1 MLKKEIIINDISYI
15 FDYEENSKLKDINME
30 FVSDS
35 DGVALYKVVFKWEE
49 SVIPSPIQITYQID
63 CIDCYS
69 LWDCLNKE
77 RHINAYWVKN
87 RTVSRLAN
95 GMPIK
100 QVISKQGL
108 NRHLVAISDA
118 KNPIS
123 ISMGG
128 NQDLNTVETEIKFFT
143 AITSPMNE
151 YEAYIRVDAR
161 EIIYSNA
168 IRSARDWYN
177 SFGYIPPY
185 VPADAKQPVYS
196 TWYSYRQNIF
206 AKQLI
211 KECKYAV
218 KDGMKVIIV
227 DDGWQT
233 DNETHDYEF
242 VGDWK
247 PSRKKFYDM
256 KNFVEKVHDVG
267 MKVMLWY
274 CVPLVGFH
282 SKVYKR
288 FEGKYLYNMDHLK
301 CSVIDPRYKEVRDWL
316 ISIYTTAV
324 KEWGLDG
331 LKLDFIDCFYSNG
344 KVEDGMDFVS
354 VEDAT
359 ECLLRDVN
367 TALKEINPEI
377 LIEFR
382 QSYIGPVVTSYGNM
396 IRVVDC
402 PNDQFSNKKNGMDL
416 RLTSSTCAVHS
427 DMIRWNL
434 LDTPESVAVQLFSSL
449 FLIPQISVVY
459 EELPDVHRNVL
470 KRFMS
475 FWTEH
480 KDTLINGK
488 LTASNPELL
497 YTSITAESENE
508 RISVL
513 YSDSVIEATRKQNYF
528 INLSQS
534 VNLIIKSKRDKY
546 FVEVFDCMG
555 GRVSRK
561 SRIKSDL
568 AEIYVPMG
576 GMAVVEEV

>member
-1 MLKKEIIINDISYI
+1 MLKKEVHVNNIGFV
-15 FDYEENSKLKDINME
+15 FDYEDSPKVKDISIG
-30 FVSDS
+30 FVSEV
-35 DGVALYKVVFKWEE
+35 DGVILYKVNFKWEE

-69 LWDCLNKE
+69 LWDCLNRE
-77 RHINAYWVKN
+77 RHINPYWVKN
-87 RTVSRLAN
+87 RTASRLAN

-108 NRHLVAISDA
+108 NRHLVSVSDA

-143 AITSPMNE
+143 ATVSPMTE
-151 YEAYIRVDAR
+151 YDAYIRIDSR
-161 EIIYSNA
+161 EIPYEDA
-168 IRSARDWYN
+168 IRNARDWYN
-177 SFGYIPPY
+177 GFGYAPSY
-185 VPADAKQPVYS
+185 VPDDAKQPVYS
-196 TWYSYRQNIF
+196 TWYSYRQNIY
-206 AKQLI
+206 AKQLL

-247 PSRKKFYDM
+247 PCRKKFYDM
-256 KNFVEKVHDVG
+256 KNFVDKVHGVG
-267 MKVMLWY
+267 MKVMLWF
-274 CVPLVGFH
+274 CVPLVGIH
-282 SKVYKR
+282 SKVYNR
-288 FEGKYLYNMDHLK
+288 FKGKYLYDVEHLK

-316 ISIYTTAV
+316 VGTYASAV
-324 KEWGLDG
+324 KDWGLDG
-331 LKLDFIDCFYSNG
+331 LKLDFIDMFRSNG
-344 KVEDGMDFVS
+344 KVEKEMDYVS

-359 ECLLRDVN
+359 ERLLADIN
-367 TALKEINPEI
+367 SALKEINPDV

-382 QSYIGPVVTSYGNM
+382 QAYMGPVVTAYGNM
-396 IRVVDC
+396 IRVTDC
-402 PNDQFSNKKNGMDL
+402 PNDQFSNKKSGMDL
-416 RLTSSTCAVHS
+416 RLTSSSCAVHS

-434 LDTPESVAVQLFSSL
+434 FDTPESVAVQLFSSL

-470 KRFMS
+470 KNFMS
-475 FWTEH
+475 FWCSH
-480 KDTLINGK
+480 RDTLINGT
-488 LTASNPELL
+488 LSAPNPELL
-497 YTSITAESENE
+497 YTSMTAEKNDEK
-508 RISVL
+508 ISTL
-513 YSDSVIEATRKQNYF
+513 YSDSVSEAKCKKNYF

-534 VNLIIKSKRDKY
+534 NELVVKAKRDKY
-546 FVEVFDCMG
+546 FVEVFDCVG

-568 AEIYVPMG
+568 VTVYVPMG
-576 GMAVVEEV
+576 GMIVVEEA

>member
-1 MLKKEIIINDISYI
+1 MLNKEININEISYV
-15 FDYEENSKLKDINME
+15 FEYAEDSKIQDIGME
-30 FVSDS
+30 LISEL
-35 DGVALYKVVFKWEE
+35 DGITLYKVNLKWSEA
-49 SVIPSPIQITYQID
+49 VIPEPIQITYQID
-63 CIDCYS
+63 CVDCYS
-69 LWDCLNKE
+69 LWDCINRE
-77 RHINAYWVKN
+77 RHINPYWVKN
-87 RTVSRLAN
+87 RTNSRLAD

-108 NRHLVAISDA
+108 NRHLVSISDA
-118 KNPIS
+118 KNPLS

-143 AITSPMNE
+143 ATVSPMTE
-151 YEAYIRVDAR
+151 YEAYIRIDTR
-161 EIIYSNA
+161 EIPYSDA
-168 IRSARDWYN
+168 IRDARDWYD
-177 SFGYIPPY
+177 SFGYKPPY
-185 VPADAKQPVYS
+185 VPDDAKQPVYS

-206 AKQLI
+206 AKQLL

-256 KNFVEKVHDVG
+256 KNFVDKVHGIG

-288 FEGKYLYNMDHLK
+288 FEGKYLYDLTHLK

-316 ISIYTTAV
+316 IGIYTTAV
-324 KEWGLDG
+324 KDWGLDG
-331 LKLDFIDCFYSNG
+331 LKLDFIDTFKSNG
-344 KVEDGMDFVS
+344 KVEEGMDFVS

-359 ECLLRDVN
+359 ECLLKDIN
-367 TALKEINPEI
+367 KALKEINPDI

-382 QSYIGPVVTSYGNM
+382 QSYVGPVITTFGNM
-396 IRVVDC
+396 IRVTDC
-402 PNDQFSNKKNGMDL
+402 PNDQFSNKKSGMDL
-416 RLTSSTCAVHS
+416 RLTSSSCAVHS

-434 LDTPESVAVQLFSSL
+434 LDTPESVAIQLFSSL

-470 KRFMS
+470 KHFMS

-480 KDTLINGK
+480 KETLISGT
-488 LTASNPELL
+488 LSAQNPELL
-497 YTSITAESENE
+497 YTSITAESEE
-508 RISVL
+508 EKISAL
-513 YSDSVIEATRKQNYF
+513 YTDSVVETTAKRNYF
-528 INLSQS
+528 VNLSQA
-534 VNLIIKSKRDKY
+534 VNLVVKSKRDKY

-561 SRIKSDL
+561 SRIKSDFT
-568 AEIYVPMG
+568 EIYVPMG
-576 GMAVVEEV
+576 GMIVVEEA

>member
-1 MLKKEIIINDISYI
+1 MIKQEIEVMDTNYVFEYSEDA
-15 FDYEENSKLKDINME
+15 KLKEVSME
-30 FVSDS
+30 FICDVH
-35 DGVALYKVVFKWEE
+35 GVKTYRVWFEWTEK
-49 SVIPSPIQITYQID
+49 VIPSPIKITYQID

-69 LWDCLNKE
+69 LWDCLNKS
-77 RHINAYWVKN
+77 RHINAYWEKN
-87 RTVSRLAN
+87 KTSSRLAN
-95 GMPIK
+95 GIPIK
-100 QVISKQGL
+100 EVISKQGL
-108 NRHLVAISDA
+108 NKHLVAVSDA
-118 KNPIS
+118 KNPLS

-128 NQDLNTVETEIKFFT
+128 NQDLNTVETEIVFFT
-143 AITSPMNE
+143 ATVSPINS
-151 YEAYIRVDAR
+151 YEAYVRIDTR
-161 EIIYSNA
+161 EIAYEQA
-168 IRSARDWYN
+168 IRNARDWYD
-177 SFGYIPPY
+177 SFGYKPPY
-185 VPADAKQPVYS
+185 VPADAKQPIYS

-206 AKQLI
+206 AKQLL

-256 KNFVEKVHDVG
+256 KAFVDKVHGLG
-267 MKVMLWY
+267 MKVMLWF

-288 FEGKYLYNMDHLK
+288 FKGKYLYDMKHLK

-316 ISIYTTAV
+316 IGIYTSAV
-324 KEWGLDG
+324 KDWGLDG

-344 KVEDGMDFVS
+344 KVEEGMDFVS

-359 ECLLRDVN
+359 ERLLADIN
-367 TALKEINPEI
+367 SALKEINPEI

-382 QSYIGPVVTSYGNM
+382 QAYVGPVITAYGNM
-396 IRVVDC
+396 IRVTDC

-416 RLTSSTCAVHS
+416 RLTSSSCAVHS

-434 LDTPESVAVQLFSSL
+434 FDSPESVAVQLFSSL

-459 EELPDVHRNVL
+459 EELPDIHRNVL
-470 KRFMS
+470 KNFMS

-488 LTASNPELL
+488 LSAPNPELL
-497 YTSITAESENE
+497 YTSITAEKGDE

-513 YSDSVIEATRKQNYF
+513 YTDSIAEVTAKRNYF
-528 INLSQS
+528 VNLSQVS
-534 VNLIIKSKRDKY
+534 ELVVKAKRDKY
-546 FVEVFDCMG
+546 FVEVFDCTG

-561 SRIKSDL
+561 ARIKSDFTSV
-568 AEIYVPMG
+568 YVPMG
-576 GMAVVEEV
+576 GMIIVEEA